1 MAKATQ
7 CSNKTSNA
15 ASPSPAFNIGHLKRS
30 LPGSFSSQRNVS
42 VAAKHRENAEPMARA
57 LSGDMTTEAPFLEPF
72 FRTFVLGV
80 GTGALL
86 EGGHVALQVLAG
98 SFPGVSQYS
107 PLIVADHVTAFASWI
122 ALYAIEAVAIMAV
135 LQRNDWKSGAAAAEE
150 IRSLT
155 TLPKKMFPIRSHI
168 FKNLMKAGKTMTKKT
183 VEISKTTNTEVFND
197 AAEMVVDVE
206 AEVPAAPAALPLV
219 NAAASLS
226 STDGSVVEAP
236 VAREASRMA
245 RSTGVGSILPRKPP
259 SPRKPT
265 PGGGDEEENPH
276 AAQYAKRAKELRDRE
291 GYLKNVW
298 YAAAISDNV
307 GNKPHKIQLCGK
319 EMVLWRDQ
327 KTGAVHCIDNACPHR
342 GAPLSSG
349 WVSEKEGHSCISCGY
364 HGWAFDGKGS
374 LHDVPAAANK
384 GEWPKRSLMDAY
396 PVVEKGGFIWLFYGS
411 TKLPEDAR
419 PPIPVIPELEDPTWK
434 PVFEEMEFEAN
445 HFGVFENAIDMAHI
459 HYLHNDSF
467 GNQEAPEI
475 RDMEA
480 TSDAYSVTAK
490 FKIQNKPVNAFW
502 ALFKVPV
509 VEVTATA
516 YLPSTSV
523 VSFTLAN
530 GLSFITFVNT
540 VPISATRSINRFS
553 LIRKISWDK
562 TGLFNARA
570 WDGMARKAM
579 IKIQTEDKAMLEQLK
594 YDQLPAEFS
603 VRADLPQVQF
613 RKLRQQWAEM
623 VGVVPTELER
633 PPYTVSNKDM

>member
-1 MAKATQ
+1 MQ
-7 CSNKTSNA
+7 
-15 ASPSPAFNIGHLKRS
+15 
-30 LPGSFSSQRNVS
+30 
-42 VAAKHRENAEPMARA
+42 
-57 LSGDMTTEAPFLEPF
+57 TTEAPFLEPF

-107 PLIVADHVTAFASWI
+107 PLLVADHVTAFASWI

-150 IRSLT
+150 IKNLT
-155 TLPKKMFPIRSHI
+155 TLPKKMFPLRSHI
-168 FKNLMKAGKTMTKKT
+168 FKNLMKAGKTIKK
-183 VEISKTTNTEVFND
+183 KQTTD
-197 AAEMVVDVE
+197 ATIEVE
-206 AEVPAAPAALPLV
+206 AKELAVASTSASTSLPMAT
-219 NAAASLS
+219 AAASLG
-226 STDGSVVEAP
+226 STDGGGAAIAEVP
-236 VAREASRMA
+236 ITREANRMA
-245 RSTGVGSILPRKPP
+245 RSSGVGSILPRKVP
-259 SPRKPT
+259 SPRKPPT
-265 PGGGDEEENPH
+265 PEGDEEDPH
-276 AAQYAKRAKELRDRE
+276 AAQYAKRAKELRDRQ

-298 YAAAISDNV
+298 YAAALSEKV
-307 GNKPHKIQLCGK
+307 GKKPTKVELCGK
-319 EMVLWRDQ
+319 EMVLWRDP
-327 KTGAVHCIDNACPHR
+327 KTNAVHCIDNACPHR

-349 WVSEKEGHSCISCGY
+349 WVTEKEGHCTIACGY
-364 HGWAFDGKGS
+364 HGWAFDGKGA

-419 PPIPVIPELEDPTWK
+419 PPIPVIPELEDPSWK
-434 PVFEEMEFEAN
+434 PVYEEMEFDCN

-459 HYLHNDSF
+459 HYLHSDSF
-467 GNQEAPEI
+467 GNQDAPEI

-480 TSDAYSVTAK
+480 TNDAFSVTSK

-502 ALFKVPV
+502 ALFKVPA

-540 VPISATRSINRFS
+540 VPISANKSVNRFS

-562 TGLFNARA
+562 TGLFNSRL

-579 IKIQTEDKAMLEQLK
+579 LKILTEDKAMVEQLK

-613 RKLRQQWAEM
+613 RKLRQQWADM
-623 VGVVPTELER
+623 VGVIPSELEK
-633 PPYTVSNKDM
+633 PSYTVSNKDM

>member
-1 MAKATQ
+1 M
-7 CSNKTSNA
+7 
-15 ASPSPAFNIGHLKRS
+15 
-30 LPGSFSSQRNVS
+30 
-42 VAAKHRENAEPMARA
+42 
-57 LSGDMTTEAPFLEPF
+57 
-72 FRTFVLGV
+72 
-80 GTGALL
+80 
-86 EGGHVALQVLAG
+86 
-98 SFPGVSQYS
+98 
-107 PLIVADHVTAFASWI
+107 
-122 ALYAIEAVAIMAV
+122 EAVAIMAV
-135 LQRNDWKSGAAAAEE
+135 LQRYDWKSGAAAAEE

-168 FKNLMKAGKTMTKKT
+168 FKNLLKASKALSTKT
-183 VEISKTTNTEVFND
+183 VEVSKTTNMSAD
-197 AAEMVVDVE
+197 AAETVVEVE
-206 AEVPAAPAALPLV
+206 AEAPAPAPRPLV
-219 NAAASLS
+219 NAAASVGS
-226 STDGSVVEAP
+226 IDGSIAEAP
-236 VAREASRMA
+236 VAREANRMA
-245 RSTGVGSILPRKPP
+245 RTTGVGSILPRKPP
-259 SPRKPT
+259 SPRKP
-265 PGGGDEEENPH
+265 PPEGGEEDDPN

-298 YAAAISDNV
+298 YAVAISEKV
-307 GNKPHKIQLCGK
+307 GNKPHKIELCGK
-319 EMVLWRDQ
+319 EMVLWRNQ
-327 KTGAVHCIDNACPHR
+327 ETGSVQCIDNFCPHR

-349 WVSEKEGHSCISCGY
+349 WVSEKEGHSCISCAY
-364 HGWAFDGKGS
+364 HGWAFDGNGA

-396 PVVEKGGFIWLFYGS
+396 PVVDKGGFIWLFYGS
-411 TKLPEDAR
+411 SKLPEDAR

-467 GNQEAPEI
+467 GNQDAPEI

-480 TSDAYSVTAK
+480 SSDAYSVTAK

-509 VEVTATA
+509 VEVTAIA
-516 YLPSTSV
+516 YVPSTSV

-540 VPISATRSINRFS
+540 VPISATKSVNRFS

-562 TGLFNARA
+562 TGLFNAKA

-579 IKIQTEDKAMLEQLK
+579 IKIQNEDKAMLEQLK

-613 RKLRQQWAEM
+613 RKLRQQWADM

-633 PPYTVSNKDM
+633 PPYTVSNKNM